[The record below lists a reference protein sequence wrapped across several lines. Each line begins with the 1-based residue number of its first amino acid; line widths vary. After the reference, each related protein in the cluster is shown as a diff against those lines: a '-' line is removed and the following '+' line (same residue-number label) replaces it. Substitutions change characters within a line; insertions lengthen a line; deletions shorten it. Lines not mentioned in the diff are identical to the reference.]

1 MCDAQWSQSKNA
13 YKDAHQN
20 SFQNV
25 KYFLSGT
32 FGTFKLFASTLASVK
47 LNDSSKVVP
56 MGDVGAYHAVK
67 LIACLTMREL
77 TARLKEL
84 KLQKVGQESA
94 MLQESWP

>member
-1 MCDAQWSQSKNA
+1 MCDAQWSLSKHA

-32 FGTFKLFASTLASVK
+32 FGTFKLFASTLASFK

-56 MGDVGAYHAVK
+56 MEGRGGHIT
-67 LIACLTMREL
+67 LLN
-77 TARLKEL
+77 
-84 KLQKVGQESA
+84 
-94 MLQESWP
+94 